1 MLRRHAIR
9 WFALA
14 LLALVTSAAAV
25 PASSQATTVI
35 TRCPTDTRLD
45 SLAASR
51 CLPIPIGY
59 RTAGLQHVGWTYLN
73 LNYCPPNAMCAL
85 RYRQSM
91 NAWRW
96 SGSSWSQTS
105 LSGGWVY
112 VYPYSGEWRWAWTQD
127 SGWVAVSGGRFEVRP
142 Y

>member
-25 PASSQATTVI
+25 PASSQATVI
-35 TRCPTDTRLD
+35 TRCDPGIRTDALL
-45 SLAASR
+45 SYR
-51 CLPIPIGY
+51 CMPSPVSY

-85 RYRQSM
+85 MYRQSM

-127 SGWVAVSGGRFEVRP
+127 SGWVAVSGGRFEIRP